1 MIKFETFSAMFFMS
15 DSMGGKEPAIRTF
28 DVNRPFIYFLIEN
41 NNGNSGTVLFNGK
54 VTDPT
59 QE

>member
-1 MIKFETFSAMFFMS
+1 MIKFKNFSAMFFMTYS
-15 DSMGGKEPAIRTF
+15 TGSSKPVMETF

-41 NNGNSGTVLFNGK
+41 NNGNSGIVLFKGK